1 MGNKERDDVTTQS
14 SDELT
19 HDVFLA
25 VLVNQ
30 LQNPGEVFWLWLC
43 LNDEEKKRQL
53 DQAGAYFQEW
63 KANELL
69 RQDQSAGEHVTAN
82 EWRRWF
88 ISERLELHDALA
100 ECLEN
105 SVDARQMASAL
116 CEHDISAA
124 TLTQHA
130 VRQVIKAD
138 LVSVLAVRCEASS
151 G

>member
-69 RQDQSAGEHVTAN
+69 RQEQ
-82 EWRRWF
+82 
-88 ISERLELHDALA
+88 
-100 ECLEN
+100 
-105 SVDARQMASAL
+105 
-116 CEHDISAA
+116 
-124 TLTQHA
+124 
-130 VRQVIKAD
+130 RQVNM
-138 LVSVLAVRCEASS
+138 
-151 G
+151 